1 MGSCLSK
8 LGNKS
13 NTVKSWSSNPECTEI
28 KKSEEKEPG
37 DSSYKSI
44 SLSLT
49 QENTNVCQKEVPSDS
64 SHKSISLSHTQ
75 ESTKE
80 CQKETGIL
88 PILEHRSLSLTKL
101 SAIKNEQALSL
112 EEFSKP
118 TYIRDH
124 TECKETFKAIGG
136 EGK

>member
-1 MGSCLSK
+1 MGSCLTK

-13 NTVKSWSSNPECTEI
+13 NTEKSWSSNPDCTEI
-28 KKSEEKEPG
+28 KKCEEKEPG
-37 DSSYKSI
+37 EPSHKSI
-44 SLSLT
+44 SLSPT
-49 QENTNVCQKEVPSDS
+49 QETTKVCQKEVPSDS
-64 SHKSISLSHTQ
+64 SHKSISLSPTQ
-75 ESTKE
+75 ESSKE
-80 CQKETGIL
+80 CQKDMGIL

-101 SAIKNEQALSL
+101 SAIKKEQALSL